1 MASMYKHVYERCQF
15 FKIKQASLISILKIS
30 KGLDYLHRKSIVHLD
45 LKVGLDKK
53 IFCYIFEP
61 NVRQPENIVLT
72 EKDGQTVKIIDFGT
86 AMQLRKGEKVKEIKL
101 SKRPLLNVRTFFLF
115 QGSSNGWNGRICCS
129 RGLFFFNKKLS
140 SRYHESKSPK
150 NV

>member
-101 SKRPLLNVRTFFLF
+101 SKRPLLNVRTF
-115 QGSSNGWNGRICCS
+115 
-129 RGLFFFNKKLS
+129 LS
-140 SRYHESKSPK
+140 DLSPIIG
-150 NV
+150 NACQ